1 MPRRGWH
8 AAGVLECVVNVS
20 EGRDA
25 EVLAALA
32 AAAGDALL
40 DLHADPHHHRAV
52 LTLVGQDAVRAVAD
66 VAVARIDL
74 RRHQGVHP
82 RLGAI
87 DVVPFVA
94 LTGSDGSEAVEA
106 RDAFGAWLAERHA
119 VPCFRYGP
127 ERSLP
132 EVRRGAFSAL
142 SPDTGPSRP
151 HPSAGACAIG
161 ARDVL
166 VAYNLWL
173 AGTDLERARRI
184 AAAVRGDGIRALG
197 LDVGGRLQVS
207 LNLVEPLRVGPGAA
221 HDRVS
226 AAAGAEGDEVTGAEL
241 VGLVPAAVLHR
252 EPAGRWRELDLGE
265 DRTIEARLEAR
276 GWAGS

>member
-1 MPRRGWH
+1 
-8 AAGVLECVVNVS
+8 
-20 EGRDA
+20 
-25 EVLAALA
+25 
-32 AAAGDALL
+32 
-40 DLHADPHHHRAV
+40 
-52 LTLVGQDAVRAVAD
+52 
-66 VAVARIDL
+66 
-74 RRHQGVHP
+74 
-82 RLGAI
+82 
-87 DVVPFVA
+87 
-94 LTGSDGSEAVEA
+94 
-106 RDAFGAWLAERHA
+106 
-119 VPCFRYGP
+119 
-127 ERSLP
+127 
-132 EVRRGAFSAL
+132 
-142 SPDTGPSRP
+142 
-151 HPSAGACAIG
+151 
-161 ARDVL
+161 VL

-173 AGTDLERARRI
+173 AGTDLDRARRI

-276 GWAGS
+276 RLGRRPWDGVLDRRPPARRRRQAEAGPARRASARWRRRRRRSRSLIPPQIPNFSPLSSAYSRQSSRTTQPRQTSLASRVDAPRSGKNRSGSTPRQLA